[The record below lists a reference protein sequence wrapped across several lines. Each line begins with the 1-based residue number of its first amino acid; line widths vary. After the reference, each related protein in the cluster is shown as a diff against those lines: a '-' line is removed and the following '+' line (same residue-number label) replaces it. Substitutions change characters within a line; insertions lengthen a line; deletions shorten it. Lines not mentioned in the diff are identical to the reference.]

1 MEQTLIHLAQ
11 TAAWFFFIVFI
22 FAIVGVVATVRWIVN
37 ALTRGER
44 AVEAGVENVEN
55 RLHRG

>member
-1 MEQTLIHLAQ
+1 MEQTLIHLVQ

-22 FAIVGVVATVRWIVN
+22 FAVIGVVATVRWIVN

-44 AVEAGVENVEN
+44 AVEAGVVSVEN
-55 RLHRG
+55 HLHRG

>member
-22 FAIVGVVATVRWIVN
+22 FAVIGVVATVRWIVN
-37 ALTRGER
+37 AITRGER
-44 AVEAGVENVEN
+44 AVEGGVESVEN